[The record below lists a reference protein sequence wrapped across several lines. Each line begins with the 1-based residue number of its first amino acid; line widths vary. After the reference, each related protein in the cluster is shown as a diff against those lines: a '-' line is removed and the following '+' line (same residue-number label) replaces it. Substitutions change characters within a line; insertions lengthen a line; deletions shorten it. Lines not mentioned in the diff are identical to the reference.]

1 MGSKAGIAPI
11 HLREIPLKYWRMVPS
26 QSGPLWLQSSRHHG
40 RGGYLRNGGNNSV
53 PRNSVHPIDEFEKE
67 WLHVVISPK
76 QWRQLPHR
84 SL

>member
-40 RGGYLRNGGNNSV
+40 RGGTYEMAGTTVYLG
-53 PRNSVHPIDEFEKE
+53 IQYI
-67 WLHVVISPK
+67 LY
-76 QWRQLPHR
+76 L
-84 SL
+84 